1 MALSGVAW
9 TVEGMVEMEDALRRI
24 FLLFLVVAG
33 RKETRREETRC
44 EEMKAIATLLLGT
57 QCHTRIRAGVL
68 IGVSGSIFEKIL
80 NGGCLRVN

>member
-33 RKETRREETRC
+33 RKETRREETRG
-44 EEMKAIATLLLGT
+44 EATKVIVAAAQTMAFTNSDKAATIIL
-57 QCHTRIRAGVL
+57 RAGVL
-68 IGVSGSIFEKIL
+68 V
-80 NGGCLRVN
+80 GCVY